1 MIWRN
6 QTEKQKNVCK
16 DTSSNNMKCMALPYF
31 SMSTL
36 KVGINRSHLN
46 ATLMKSPKQAHACA
60 DI

>member
-1 MIWRN
+1 MIWKN
-6 QTEKQKNVCK
+6 QTKKQKNVYK

-31 SMSTL
+31 SMCTQ
-36 KVGINRSHLN
+36 KVGISRSHLN